1 MSWRNLGRPFRVAW
15 RAADTT
21 AALKAA
27 YQAERDL
34 ALRPRLHGLWLL
46 RAGWRLEA
54 VAEVVGVQYRT
65 VQRWVA
71 WYRAGGLEV
80 VRAHRMGGTGQLPF
94 LSPADQKRVADEVA
108 TGRFRTGAEVRD
120 WIAGEFG
127 VTYTV
132 AGIYSLLKRLRCAPK
147 VPRPVHAEA
156 DLARQAAFKKGGS
169 ARRLRRLG

>member
-15 RAADTT
+15 GAADTA
-21 AALKAA
+21 AALKVG
-27 YQAERDL
+27 YEGEQDP
-34 ALRPRLHGLWLL
+34 ALRTRLHGLWLL
-46 RAGWRLEA
+46 RAGWQLEA

-71 WYRAGGLEV
+71 WYRAGGVEA
-80 VRAHRMGGTGQLPF
+80 VRAHRMGGTGQVPF
-94 LSPADQKRVADEVA
+94 LSPAAQARVADEVA
-108 TGRFRTGAEVRD
+108 TGRFRTGAEIRD

-147 VPRPVHAEA
+147 VPRPLHAEA
-156 DLARQAAFKKGGS
+156 DLARQAAFTKGDS
-169 ARRLRRLG
+169 AKRSQRLA